1 MAKSI
6 GNNVKV
12 EVNKNIATITVD
24 LTKDY
29 GMSKSGKSIQ
39 IASTLGNKELTN
51 GVFIG
56 LNVYRKEE

>member
-29 GMSKSGKSIQ
+29 GMSKSGKSTQ
-39 IASTLGNKELTN
+39 IASTLGNKEIAN
-51 GVFIG
+51 GIFIG
-56 LNVYRKEE
+56 LNIYRKEE

>member
-29 GMSKSGKSIQ
+29 GMSKSGKSTQ
-39 IASTLGNKELTN
+39 IASTLGNKELTD
-51 GVFIG
+51 GIFIG

>member
-51 GVFIG
+51 GIFIG
-56 LNVYRKEE
+56 LNVYRKE

>member
-29 GMSKSGKSIQ
+29 GMSKSGKSTQ
-39 IASTLGNKELTN
+39 IASTLGNKELTD

-56 LNVYRKEE
+56 LNVYRKE